1 MVWILDQN
9 YGQDVRAGAR
19 SNGAH
24 QGFHRHRVLVLMGAV
39 RKYDMR
45 SDPIRINVPRKEREN
60 DSGEWLNLFS
70 VGSDVK
76 RELYFDELRL
86 RVAP

>member
-1 MVWILDQN
+1 
-9 YGQDVRAGAR
+9 
-19 SNGAH
+19 
-24 QGFHRHRVLVLMGAV
+24 MGAV

-60 DSGEWLNLFS
+60 NSGDGFS
-70 VGSDVK
+70 VESDVS